1 MKILLN
7 FDYHC
12 QPGEAGVV
20 VELTNKNEKFKVGAM
35 ICNDLVGNYW
45 DGTENLVKAYFDKG
59 VQAIL
64 HASNADKDLPPYIQ
78 QAHDDWYDSTTV
90 AVLHLYCIVW
100 CCTARCYVVL
110 HFIATSCLLVAV
122 PSSGKQ

>member
-1 MKILLN
+1 
-7 FDYHC
+7 
-12 QPGEAGVV
+12 
-20 VELTNKNEKFKVGAM
+20 M

-78 QAHDDWYDSTTV
+78 QAHDDWHLSCVKMMSYASNVPLITVDNPWSTDGRDNERGASMPSGVFLPFETLYQAPKQGTQYFWYDTNTNK
-90 AVLHLYCIVW
+90 IG
-100 CCTARCYVVL
+100 
-110 HFIATSCLLVAV
+110 
-122 PSSGKQ
+122 SGEQK